1 MAPSIFSTLL
11 STRLIHGLCGRL
23 LEEGPELAEIGALN
37 RQTGRHGMPT
47 ALDQQ
52 TGLHGGAHH
61 APHIETVDRTAGA
74 GALAGGIKSDGES
87 RAAETVLQARGEQ
100 ADNAGMPVFP
110 RGDDN
115 ARTRAVTIFEQ
126 SLRFRFREHRR
137 FHGLSLAIQLV
148 QPLRDHLGLRGII
161 YRQQSAAERR
171 IADAAAGIDA
181 RPDQETEMIGCDR
194 SAEPGLLEQRSKT
207 CIVHVARGN
216 QPFDHIGA
224 VEALQRHHITYG
236 GKRNDIEKGQQIE
249 CEGLPVPPV
258 LQ

>member
-1 MAPSIFSTLL
+1 MPGCQFS
-11 STRLIHGLCGRL
+11 
-23 LEEGPELAEIGALN
+23 
-37 RQTGRHGMPT
+37 
-47 ALDQQ
+47 
-52 TGLHGGAHH
+52 
-61 APHIETVDRTAGA
+61 
-74 GALAGGIKSDGES
+74 
-87 RAAETVLQARGEQ
+87 
-100 ADNAGMPVFP
+100 
-110 RGDDN
+110 
-115 ARTRAVTIFEQ
+115 RAVTITPAPEP
-126 SLRFRFREHRR
+126 SPYSNRASASASASIAASMACRSRFR
-137 FHGLSLAIQLV
+137 LV